1 MNSPLDPK
9 SLWRTNL
16 MLKRDGE
23 PKPLLVNAIAA
34 LRFAPEWRGIIGYN
48 AFALMTTVMKPPPWE
63 YGTNS
68 FVERSWSPR
77 DDVLAT
83 EWLQRA
89 GISVGLD
96 TTQQAIETVARDHEF
111 HPVRNYLE
119 GLDWD
124 ETPRIRNWLT
134 TYLGVAETPYAS
146 AIGQSFL
153 VSAVARIMRPGCQ
166 SDHVLIFEG
175 PQGIGKSS
183 AARIL
188 TQPWFSDE
196 LAELGSKDASMQTRA
211 IWLIELAELDSIRGA
226 EASRVKAFISRT
238 TERFR
243 PPYGRRVIEAPRQCV
258 FIGTTNAESYLKD
271 ETGARRFWPV
281 RMGKVDLVGLARDR
295 DQLWAEAMLEFK
307 AGRPWW
313 LVDQQVLVSARDEQ
327 RDRYS
332 GDPWDDVIAKFV
344 HGSAEVLIA
353 EIMQSALRIPK
364 VKWTQG
370 DQNRIAR
377 SLRSMGF
384 QRHQVRLEGGRR
396 EWRYR
401 RHQ

>member
-1 MNSPLDPK
+1 
-9 SLWRTNL
+9 

-23 PKPLLVNAIAA
+23 PKPLLANAIAA
-34 LRFAPEWRGIIGYN
+34 FRFAPEWKGVISYN
-48 AFALMTTVMKPPPWE
+48 AFALMTTVTKPPPWE
-63 YGTNS
+63 IGSNS
-68 FVERSWSPR
+68 FIERTWSPR

-89 GISVGLD
+89 GISIGLD
-96 TTQQAIETVARDHEF
+96 TTQQAVETVARDHEF

-119 GLDWD
+119 EADWD
-124 ETPRIRNWLT
+124 EKPRIGRWLT
-134 TYLGVAETPYAS
+134 TYLGAEDTPYAS
-146 AIGQSFL
+146 AIGRSFL
-153 VSAVARIMRPGCQ
+153 ISAVARIMRPGCKC
-166 SDHVLIFEG
+166 DHVLIFEG
-175 PQGIGKSS
+175 PQGIGKSR
-183 AARIL
+183 AARVL
-188 TQPWFSDE
+188 TDPWFSDE

-238 TERFR
+238 TDRFR

-281 RMGKVDLVGLARDR
+281 RLGKVDLEALARDR
-295 DQLWAEAMLEFK
+295 DQLWAEAMLNFK
-307 AGRPWW
+307 TGQPWW
-313 LVDQQVLVSARDEQ
+313 LVDEKLLVSARDEQ
-327 RDRYS
+327 QDRYS
-332 GDPWDDVIAKFV
+332 GDPWDDVIAKYV
-344 HGSAEVLIA
+344 NGRAEVSVA
-353 EIMQSALRIPK
+353 EILQNALRIPK

-377 SLRSMGF
+377 SLRSSGF
-384 QRHQVRLEGGRR
+384 QRHQVRLEGGGR